1 MSHTLAVGFLN
12 KLGLLRADYFAECYS
27 LGHEDVDS
35 QETEG
40 NR

>member
-1 MSHTLAVGFLN
+1 MSHTLAVGLLN
-12 KLGLLRADYFAECYS
+12 KLGFLCAAHFAECYS

-40 NR
+40 T

>member
-1 MSHTLAVGFLN
+1 MSPTLAVGLFN
-12 KLGLLRADYFAECYS
+12 KLGLLRADYFAEYYS

-40 NR
+40 TR